1 LNLEEIIHSEIKK
14 KIKMITGKDT
24 EEANKL
30 KNDLLV
36 NKETRETT
44 NIFDKVLKKVEEK
57 SRGLISINLS

>member
-1 LNLEEIIHSEIKK
+1 
-14 KIKMITGKDT
+14 MITGKDT

-30 KNDLLV
+30 KNDLLIS
-36 NKETRETT
+36 KEARETS